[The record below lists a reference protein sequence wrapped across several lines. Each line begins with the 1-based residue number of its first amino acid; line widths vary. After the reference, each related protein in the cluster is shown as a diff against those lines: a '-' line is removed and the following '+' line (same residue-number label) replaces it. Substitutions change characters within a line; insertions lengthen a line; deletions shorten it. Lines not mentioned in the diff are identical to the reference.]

1 MFYAIILSNSVYVNK
16 FIVYY
21 SVCFYKNILIELHSS
36 SLSLDEFHFHL
47 FAQLFYDLDHI
58 FPKCFVDHFS
68 SVLWCEYHVVF
79 APVTG
84 MGCVFYFI
92 FHPSKTSLLF
102 RAKSRLVAPRFYLP
116 RLFYPPGLP
125 GGLFA

>member
-1 MFYAIILSNSVYVNK
+1 MFYAIISSNSVYVNK

-47 FAQLFYDLDHI
+47 FAQLFNDFDDISAYRFINHL
-58 FPKCFVDHFS
+58 S
-68 SVLWCEYHVVF
+68 AVLRREHHMVF
-79 APVTG
+79 TPIAGVRC
-84 MGCVFYFI
+84 MFYFI
-92 FHPSKTSLLF
+92 FHLHKTSLLF